1 MFTRWAGAGVWGR
14 NRGGRKLCI
23 VWLKSGCD
31 VEDSRIDYNLELEA
45 KLQVPA
51 PSLGQAPA
59 SLRLNEALYDLAVI
73 ILNS

>member
-1 MFTRWAGAGVWGR
+1 M
-14 NRGGRKLCI
+14 

-31 VEDSRIDYNLELEA
+31 VEDCRIDYNLELEA
-45 KLQVPA
+45 KLKVHA

-59 SLRLNEALYDLAVI
+59 SLRLNEALSDLAVI